1 VRLANCFLRE
11 GGFAVKAQV
20 YLPEDKMI
28 RRGLEALMAA
38 LGPVETVRFLTL
50 PRRRRLESVRR
61 HQQWQ
66 ASLDQEQ
73 FFDQVFGARDEQGS
87 L

>member
-1 VRLANCFLRE
+1 M
-11 GGFAVKAQV
+11 KAQV
-20 YLPEDKMI
+20 YLPEEKMI
-28 RRGLEALMAA
+28 RRGLEALMTA

-50 PRRRRLESVRR
+50 PRQRRLESVRR
-61 HQQWQ
+61 HRQWQ

-73 FFDQVFGARDEQGS
+73 FFAQVFGTRNEQGA

>member
-1 VRLANCFLRE
+1 MPKTRRVYPE
-11 GGFAVKAQV
+11 G
-20 YLPEDKMI
+20 KMI

-50 PRRRRLESVRR
+50 PQRRRIESVRR

-66 ASLDQEQ
+66 ASLDQDW
-73 FFDQVFGARDEQGS
+73 FFDQVFGTVKE
-87 L
+87 

>member
-1 VRLANCFLRE
+1 M
-11 GGFAVKAQV
+11 KAQV

-28 RRGLEALMAA
+28 RRGLEALMAT

-50 PRRRRLESVRR
+50 PRQHRLESVRR
-61 HQQWQ
+61 HRQWQ
-66 ASLDQEQ
+66 AGLDQEQ
-73 FFDQVFGARDEQGS
+73 FFDQVFGAREEQ

>member
-1 VRLANCFLRE
+1 M
-11 GGFAVKAQV
+11 KAQV

-61 HQQWQ
+61 HRQWQ
-66 ASLDQEQ
+66 ARLGQEW
-73 FFDQVFGARDEQGS
+73 FFDQVFGTVEE
-87 L
+87 

>member
-1 VRLANCFLRE
+1 MPKTHR
-11 GGFAVKAQV
+11 V
-20 YLPEDKMI
+20 YPEDKMI

-38 LGPVETVRFLTL
+38 LGPVETVRFLTV
-50 PRRRRLESVRR
+50 PQRHRLESVRR

-66 ASLDQEQ
+66 ASLDQEG

-87 L
+87 S

>member
-1 VRLANCFLRE
+1 MTLMSGEL
-11 GGFAVKAQV
+11 
-20 YLPEDKMI
+20 EDKMI

-38 LGPVETVRFLTL
+38 LEPVETVRFLTL

-61 HQQWQ
+61 HRQWQ
-66 ASLDQEQ
+66 ASLEQEG
-73 FFDQVFGARDEQGS
+73 FFAQVFGARDEQGA

>member
-1 VRLANCFLRE
+1 M
-11 GGFAVKAQV
+11 KAQV

-28 RRGLEALMAA
+28 RCGLEALMAA

-61 HQQWQ
+61 HRQWQ
-66 ASLDQEQ
+66 ASLDQER
-73 FFDQVFGARDEQGS
+73 FFDQVFAAQDEQGTS
-87 L
+87 

>member
-1 VRLANCFLRE
+1 M
-11 GGFAVKAQV
+11 KAQV

-50 PRRRRLESVRR
+50 PRQRRLESVRR
-61 HQQWQ
+61 HRQWQ

-73 FFDQVFGARDEQGS
+73 FFDQVFGAQDEQGTS
-87 L
+87 